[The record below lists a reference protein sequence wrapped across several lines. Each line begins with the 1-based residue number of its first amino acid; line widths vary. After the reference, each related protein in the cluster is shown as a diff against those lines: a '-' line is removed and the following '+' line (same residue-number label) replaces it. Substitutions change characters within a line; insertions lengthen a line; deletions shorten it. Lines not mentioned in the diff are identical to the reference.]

1 MLRVAIVD
9 EVDEIHVARGGCVTV
24 VCMPPVMRYDDC
36 YDQASRLYTPSE
48 AAEFRAYYCVPAANN
63 GAGWADV
70 LPSLIC
76 PCLTPVPL
84 RLDPWPPCPLH
95 DGPQVE
101 VGVVEVA
108 ERMLA
113 P

>member
-9 EVDEIHVARGGCVTV
+9 GLDGIHVARGGEITV
-24 VCMPPVMRYDDC
+24 VCMPPVMPYADVYEQGC
-36 YDQASRLYTPSE
+36 ALYEPAE
-48 AAEFRAYYCVPAANN
+48 AAVFRAYYSVSAANQA
-63 GAGWADV
+63 AGWADV
-70 LPSLIC
+70 LPPLVC
-76 PCLTPVPL
+76 PCHTPEPL